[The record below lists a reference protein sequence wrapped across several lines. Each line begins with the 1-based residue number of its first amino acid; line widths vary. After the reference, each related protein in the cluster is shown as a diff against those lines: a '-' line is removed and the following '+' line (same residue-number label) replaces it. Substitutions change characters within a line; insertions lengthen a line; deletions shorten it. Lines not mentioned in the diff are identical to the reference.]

1 MGYLQKLSRKGWVCK
16 TQEGELAMTTV
27 PGVAPLLW
35 NFSVWDDEVA
45 KKLDGQMGKR
55 VVLHY
60 REFRYIPTTCFGETT
75 YFVDR
80 VEILDYAYSA
90 SQPFLLFEEVQHGS
104 PVMLPSPQDT
114 TGCPQVDFSSGM
126 CSNFIHHYL
135 AIKLSGMKIVVMIVS
150 TFITPFNR

>member
-1 MGYLQKLSRKGWVCK
+1 MTAKVLLTLLLFGIAAYLLIIFNWSYSDGDRVGYLQKLSRKGWICK

-35 NFSVWDDEVA
+35 NFSVWDEDVA

-80 VEILDYAYSA
+80 VEILD
-90 SQPFLLFEEVQHGS
+90 
-104 PVMLPSPQDT
+104 
-114 TGCPQVDFSSGM
+114 
-126 CSNFIHHYL
+126 
-135 AIKLSGMKIVVMIVS
+135 
-150 TFITPFNR
+150 